1 MPRGGL
7 SMRSVREILRLRLD
21 LKLSSR
27 EVANSCGVHR
37 KTVSEYEKRIALA
50 GLSWNDIRDLDDE
63 ALRELVRSNLDQ
75 SEPERPLPSPEYIT
89 KELKRPHVTRRTLW
103 LEYKAQHTDG
113 YEYSQFCYHIS
124 KYLTDPELTM
134 HIEYK
139 AGARMFTDYAGQ
151 TMPITDPRTGEIA
164 PAYIFVSCLGSS
176 SLIYT
181 EGTENM
187 QEANWMGSHIRAL
200 EFYGGSPEVIVP
212 DNTKTAVKTPDRYEP
227 DINPLFGDM
236 AAHYG
241 CAVIPARVRKPRDKG
256 RVEKSVQAVET
267 MILGPLRNRTF
278 FSIHEL
284 NVALWEGLE
293 KVNTQKM
300 QRVRVSRRELY
311 EEIEKASLRPLPIS
325 RYAFCEWAKAKVGYN
340 YHIWFGKHYYS
351 VPYRYAGREV
361 DIRASSTMI
370 EVLSGNKR
378 IASHL
383 RSARVGG
390 YTTLAEHMPPA
401 HQAYKDQWPPERL
414 VSWAA
419 EVGPN
424 TRDLVAIILE
434 KAMHPQQKYNS
445 CLGIIRLKDRHGKER
460 LEMAARRAV
469 KCNATS
475 YQSVKSIL
483 ERGLEKEPIREMPQ
497 YVPSGHE
504 NIRGG
509 GYYN

>member
-7 SMRSVREILRLRLD
+7 CMRSVREILRLRLD

-27 EVANSCGVHR
+27 EAASSCGVHH
-37 KTVSEYEKRIALA
+37 KTVSEYEKRVLEV
-50 GLSWNDIRDLDDE
+50 GLSWDDIKDMDDE
-63 ALRELVRSNLDQ
+63 RLRELVRSNLDQ
-75 SEPERPLPSPEYIT
+75 TEPERPLPSPEYIT
-89 KELKRPHVTRRTLW
+89 KELKRRHVTRRTLW
-103 LEYKAQHTDG
+103 LEYKATHPDG
-113 YEYSQFCYHIS
+113 YEYSQFCYYIG

-139 AGARMFTDYAGQ
+139 AGERMFTDYAGD
-151 TMPITDPRTGEIA
+151 TMPITNPKTGEIA

-187 QEANWMGSHIRAL
+187 QEANWMSSHIRAL
-200 EFYGGSPEVIVP
+200 EFYGGCPEVIVP
-212 DNTKTAVKTPDRYEP
+212 DNTKTAVKTPNRYEP

-236 AAHYG
+236 ATHYG
-241 CAVIPARVRKPRDKG
+241 CAVIPARVRKPKDKAM
-256 RVEKSVQAVET
+256 VEKSVQAVET
-267 MILGPLRNRTF
+267 MILGPLRNRVF

-284 NVALWEGLE
+284 NTALWEGLE

-300 QRVRVSRRELY
+300 QRLGVSRRELY
-311 EEIEKASLRPLPIS
+311 DEIEKAALRPLPIS
-325 RYAFCEWAKAKVGYN
+325 RYSFREWAKAKVGYN

-351 VPYRYAGREV
+351 IPYRYAGRDV
-361 DIRASSTMI
+361 DIRASSTLL
-370 EVLSGNKR
+370 EVLSGNRR

-383 RSARVGG
+383 RSYHIGG
-390 YTTLAEHMPPA
+390 YTTLDEHMPPA
-401 HQAYKDQWPPERL
+401 HQAYADKWPPERL
-414 VSWAA
+414 VSWAL
-419 EVGPN
+419 EVGPK
-424 TRDLVAIILE
+424 TKELVEIILK
-434 KAMHPQQKYNS
+434 KAVHPQQKYNS
-445 CLGIIRLKDRHGKER
+445 CQGIIKLKSQYGRER

-475 YQSVKSIL
+475 YQSMKSIL
-483 ERGLEKEPIREMPQ
+483 ESGLEKEPIRKTPQ

-509 GYYN
+509 DYYN